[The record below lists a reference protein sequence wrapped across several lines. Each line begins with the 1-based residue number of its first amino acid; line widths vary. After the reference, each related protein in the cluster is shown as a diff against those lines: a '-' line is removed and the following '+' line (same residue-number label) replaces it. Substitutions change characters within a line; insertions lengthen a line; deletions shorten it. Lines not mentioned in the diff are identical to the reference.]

1 MKTYQNSTTVLVNN
15 TILKIKILL
24 MNLLLD
30 SAAIGWSLLALIVG
44 IGGLILLFRYRFSK
58 MSHQKEFDKTNTT
71 INTRNKY
78 SEVNV
83 FKWSNTFLKIGMVMS
98 LAFVVLAFNY
108 TTFEKEKF
116 KDFEIEVPE
125 EIDQEPPITRDPPKP
140 PPPPPPPPVK
150 IEIPDEPL
158 EEDTVVFVDQ
168 TLEVEEVVE
177 APPPPS
183 PKEEAPVKPILP
195 PIEEDDSGTAVIF
208 AEQMPRFPGC
218 EDLAADKKAADK
230 CATTAL
236 LKFLS
241 SKLNYPA
248 LARENGVQ
256 GTVVIRFIVEK
267 DGNLTDME
275 IVKDPGAG
283 LGREALRVVKLMNNM
298 EGKWTPG
305 KQNAHPVR
313 VRFNLPVK
321 FHLQN

>member
-1 MKTYQNSTTVLVNN
+1 
-15 TILKIKILL
+15 

-30 SAAIGWSLLALIVG
+30 STAISWSLLALVVG
-44 IGGLILLFRYRFSK
+44 IGGLILLFRYCFSK
-58 MSHQKEFDKTNTT
+58 MSHQKEFDETNTT

-116 KDFEIEVPE
+116 EDFVIEIEE
-125 EIDQEPPITRDPPKP
+125 DIDMEPPITKDPPKP
-140 PPPPPPPPVK
+140 PPPPPPPPVE

-168 TLEVEEVVE
+168 TLEVEEIVE
-177 APPPPS
+177 APSPPT
-183 PKEEAPVKPILP
+183 PKVEIPVKPTLAP
-195 PIEEDDSGTAVIF
+195 PPDVDDGGTAVIF

-218 EDLAADKKAADK
+218 ESLQGDKKSVDK
-230 CATTAL
+230 CATMAL

-256 GTVVIRFIVEK
+256 GTAVIRFIVEK
-267 DGNLTDME
+267 DGSLTEME
-275 IVKDPGAG
+275 IVRDPGAG

-298 EGKWTPG
+298 NEKWTPG
-305 KQNAHPVR
+305 KQNARPVR

-321 FHLQN
+321 FHLQ

>member
-1 MKTYQNSTTVLVNN
+1 
-15 TILKIKILL
+15 

-30 SAAIGWSLLALIVG
+30 SAAIGWALLALIVG

-58 MSHQKEFDKTNTT
+58 MSHQTAFDKTNTT

-83 FKWSNTFLKIGMVMS
+83 FKWSNTFLKIGMITS

-116 KDFEIEVPE
+116 EDFVIVMEE
-125 EIDQEPPITRDPPKP
+125 EIDQEPPITKDPPKP
-140 PPPPPPPPVK
+140 PPPPPPVE
-150 IEIPDEPL
+150 IEIPEEPL

-168 TLEVEEVVE
+168 TLEVEEIIE
-177 APPPPS
+177 APLPPS
-183 PKEEAPVKPILP
+183 PEVEKRVKPALP
-195 PIEEDDSGTAVIF
+195 IPPVEDEGTAVIF

-218 EDLAADKKAADK
+218 EKLQGDKKAIDK

-267 DGNLTDME
+267 DGSLTDME
-275 IVKDPGAG
+275 IVRDPGAG
-283 LGREALRVVKLMNNM
+283 LGREALRVVNLMNGM
-298 EGKWTPG
+298 ESKWTPG
-305 KQNAHPVR
+305 KQNARPVR
-313 VRFNLPVK
+313 VRFNLPVR
-321 FHLQN
+321 FHLQ